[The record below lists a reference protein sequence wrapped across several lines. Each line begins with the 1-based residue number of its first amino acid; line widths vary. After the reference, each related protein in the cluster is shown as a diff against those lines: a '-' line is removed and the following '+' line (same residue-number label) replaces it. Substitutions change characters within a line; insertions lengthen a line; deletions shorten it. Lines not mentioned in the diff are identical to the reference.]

1 MTVLPASLVEPRR
14 IRPTTQRINAANGTD
29 IPVLGTGSV
38 TARIGGE
45 VIEIQGLVSE
55 HVQEPM
61 ISLEWLTEIG
71 ATWFF
76 AESMIMIRNKKYRL
90 TNRQSKIASV
100 RRVVLAEDTVVPPL
114 TQCSVPAKV
123 VVDGRAIFDSSQTH
137 WATVRRESRRGL
149 VVASS
154 VIPENS
160 FIARVR
166 VANANEEPVT
176 LNKGD
181 ELASLEPVT
190 VLSEVGDTEPA
201 DAITPEA
208 PKHVKDM
215 LETVDDSVP
224 IAEIIKLE
232 RLLNKYS
239 AAISSGPTDMGF
251 TDVVQHTIDTGD
263 CPPMR
268 QALRPIPIAR
278 RQPLDDVLSEQLA
291 AGIIEPARSP
301 YAVNLVLV
309 AKHDG
314 SIRACCDYRALNA
327 ATKRDTY
334 PLPRMDQ
341 CLDALGDN
349 TVFSTLDLRSGYH
362 QVAMHPKDKEKT
374 TFICHRGSFSF
385 RTMPMGLVNAGAT
398 FQRLMDIVLSGLL
411 FESCLAYLDDIIIFS
426 KDVKTH
432 LVHLERVL
440 KRLMAYGL
448 KLKPSKCTLL
458 QRRVS
463 FLGHIVSAAGIE
475 TDPSKT
481 ELISQWGVPT
491 SVKGIRSFLGL
502 CGYYRRFIKDY
513 AEIASPLTNLQR
525 KGVKFVWTE
534 ECQSAFNTL
543 KKALTSHPVM
553 AMPKAT
559 GRFILDTDASDH
571 AIGAVLSQEQD
582 DGSERVIAYASRVLQ
597 PSESQYCVTRREILA
612 VVVFLARFRQYL
624 LGQPDF
630 LVRTDN
636 SAVSWLQRTP
646 QPVGQSARWLAQ
658 LQEYKFTIEHRAGTK
673 HGNADAMSRR
683 PCTRPN
689 MCVFC
694 QPDAVQCRAVNA
706 TRQSPDVTT
715 PSVEDFWN
723 KDALKEAQ
731 VQDTEIGPVYA
742 ALEQSADKPPP
753 NQTSLWSEATKILLN
768 AWPRLKLID
777 EILYRRWEDPDGVRI
792 SWQLV
797 VPDKYRQEA
806 FERAHTGMTGGHL
819 GLTKTQDQICRRMYW
834 PTWKTDSK
842 MWIRRCNPCA
852 QYHRGSAP
860 KQTPLNPFPAGS
872 PFELMS
878 MDITGPHPRS
888 RDGNEYILTIVD
900 SFTKWADAF
909 PIRTHTAQVVA
920 RKLVDGVFTRVGT
933 PLRLLSDQGPEFE
946 SALMT
951 ELCRVYQ
958 IEKIRTTSYRPSTNG
973 AVERFH
979 RTLNSMLGK
988 VVADSQKDWDRRL
1001 CEVMAAYRSTVHEAT
1016 GFSPNFLVHGR
1027 ELRAPIDVVLAVSDE
1042 PEGVGVSTDDY
1053 ANELVQRQRKAYDVA
1068 RRHLGKAAERRKRE
1082 YDHNVR
1088 TRTFKTGT
1096 WVWYFYPRRYRGK
1109 SPKWS
1114 RHYTG
1119 PYLIVREIP
1128 PCDVVLQ
1135 KSARSK
1141 AFVAHV
1147 DKLKTFYGDPPLSWI
1162 DDVASTPVVGDRPCE
1177 NTNVVDDVQ
1186 APSPKRPAMNNKYS
1200 APRTGSDPVIDDD
1213 RSPPA
1218 RSLRDR
1224 NRIARPGRFRN

>member
-190 VLSEVGDTEPA
+190 VLGEVGETESA
-201 DAITPEA
+201 DAITPET
-208 PKHVKDM
+208 PKHIKDM

-432 LVHLERVL
+432 LEHLERVL
-440 KRLMAYGL
+440 KRLMSYGL
-448 KLKPSKCTLL
+448 KNQALEVYSIAATCL
-458 QRRVS
+458 VS
-463 FLGHIVSAAGIE
+463 RAHCF
-475 TDPSKT
+475 
-481 ELISQWGVPT
+481 
-491 SVKGIRSFLGL
+491 
-502 CGYYRRFIKDY
+502 
-513 AEIASPLTNLQR
+513 
-525 KGVKFVWTE
+525 
-534 ECQSAFNTL
+534 
-543 KKALTSHPVM
+543 
-553 AMPKAT
+553 
-559 GRFILDTDASDH
+559 
-571 AIGAVLSQEQD
+571 
-582 DGSERVIAYASRVLQ
+582 
-597 PSESQYCVTRREILA
+597 
-612 VVVFLARFRQYL
+612 RFRY
-624 LGQPDF
+624 
-630 LVRTDN
+630 
-636 SAVSWLQRTP
+636 
-646 QPVGQSARWLAQ
+646 
-658 LQEYKFTIEHRAGTK
+658 
-673 HGNADAMSRR
+673 
-683 PCTRPN
+683 
-689 MCVFC
+689 
-694 QPDAVQCRAVNA
+694 
-706 TRQSPDVTT
+706 
-715 PSVEDFWN
+715 
-723 KDALKEAQ
+723 
-731 VQDTEIGPVYA
+731 
-742 ALEQSADKPPP
+742 
-753 NQTSLWSEATKILLN
+753 
-768 AWPRLKLID
+768 
-777 EILYRRWEDPDGVRI
+777 
-792 SWQLV
+792 
-797 VPDKYRQEA
+797 
-806 FERAHTGMTGGHL
+806 
-819 GLTKTQDQICRRMYW
+819 
-834 PTWKTDSK
+834 
-842 MWIRRCNPCA
+842 
-852 QYHRGSAP
+852 
-860 KQTPLNPFPAGS
+860 
-872 PFELMS
+872 
-878 MDITGPHPRS
+878 
-888 RDGNEYILTIVD
+888 
-900 SFTKWADAF
+900 
-909 PIRTHTAQVVA
+909 
-920 RKLVDGVFTRVGT
+920 
-933 PLRLLSDQGPEFE
+933 
-946 SALMT
+946 
-951 ELCRVYQ
+951 
-958 IEKIRTTSYRPSTNG
+958 
-973 AVERFH
+973 
-979 RTLNSMLGK
+979 
-988 VVADSQKDWDRRL
+988 
-1001 CEVMAAYRSTVHEAT
+1001 
-1016 GFSPNFLVHGR
+1016 
-1027 ELRAPIDVVLAVSDE
+1027 
-1042 PEGVGVSTDDY
+1042 
-1053 ANELVQRQRKAYDVA
+1053 
-1068 RRHLGKAAERRKRE
+1068 
-1082 YDHNVR
+1082 
-1088 TRTFKTGT
+1088 
-1096 WVWYFYPRRYRGK
+1096 
-1109 SPKWS
+1109 
-1114 RHYTG
+1114 
-1119 PYLIVREIP
+1119 
-1128 PCDVVLQ
+1128 
-1135 KSARSK
+1135 
-1141 AFVAHV
+1141 
-1147 DKLKTFYGDPPLSWI
+1147 
-1162 DDVASTPVVGDRPCE
+1162 
-1177 NTNVVDDVQ
+1177 
-1186 APSPKRPAMNNKYS
+1186 
-1200 APRTGSDPVIDDD
+1200 
-1213 RSPPA
+1213 
-1218 RSLRDR
+1218 
-1224 NRIARPGRFRN
+1224 